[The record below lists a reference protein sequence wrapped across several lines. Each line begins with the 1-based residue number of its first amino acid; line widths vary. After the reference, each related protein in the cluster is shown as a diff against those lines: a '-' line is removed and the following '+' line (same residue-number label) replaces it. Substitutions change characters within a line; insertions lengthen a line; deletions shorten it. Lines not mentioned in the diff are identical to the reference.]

1 LLFVV
6 PALITSVA
14 TLIGVVIVTVGQFV
28 SARNDRALA
37 HQEIDLLKKLQP
49 DSPAAS
55 DLEMIIRKRIG
66 KWRGRYEESRFAY
79 IRSRNLVA
87 MAAVAVT
94 LAMPMLFY
102 LKPEEAL
109 GGLPDLVRSMIL
121 TLIGGAAVALVGA
134 IVYLIVALV
143 RAHKEAGERRRLRD
157 GRDKTGTDQSSS
169 SGTGPDGSPKSSPAQ
184 SPNGSS
190 DLASAAT
197 SPEATPDLSLGA
209 GMVTQHRPGVPS
221 LPASWLGPGPEMSR
235 RFRARADC
243 VRSGTVSTLAP
254 LRPLEAFGLVSA
266 QFMK

>member
-1 LLFVV
+1 
-6 PALITSVA
+6 
-14 TLIGVVIVTVGQFV
+14 
-28 SARNDRALA
+28 
-37 HQEIDLLKKLQP
+37 
-49 DSPAAS
+49 
-55 DLEMIIRKRIG
+55 
-66 KWRGRYEESRFAY
+66 
-79 IRSRNLVA
+79 

-169 SGTGPDGSPKSSPAQ
+169 SGTGPDGSPKSSRAQ

-197 SPEATPDLSLGA
+197 SPGGDT
-209 GMVTQHRPGVPS
+209 
-221 LPASWLGPGPEMSR
+221 
-235 RFRARADC
+235 
-243 VRSGTVSTLAP
+243 
-254 LRPLEAFGLVSA
+254 
-266 QFMK
+266 